1 MFRYGIPQKRMIS
14 LRFDA
19 KLAMS
24 LSFRSYRR
32 SLATMIGALALIST
46 TPGCHRQ
53 FYRKQADLEVNAI
66 LDEKSS
72 HVARPPNIAI
82 RTDIDP
88 RSRMFNPFDLDFQ
101 PMPIDDPASYQY
113 MQCVDERRGYPLWEA
128 AGITNTTE
136 NPDWWKHLPLDEDGV
151 LVLNQENAVQIA
163 RLHSTQYQEQIE
175 ALYFAALDVVAQRFQ
190 FETQFFGGADTA
202 LSTRSGGPTSFGLG
216 DRNMALRRGFVN
228 GTDLV
233 VNMANSIV
241 WDLTGGSSV
250 RTSSSLLDFSLV
262 QPLLRGAGRDKVM
275 EGLTQS
281 ERSLLASIRGFERFR
296 RSFYLNVTVGS
307 PTARI
312 AQSSVN
318 GIGSPNGNFGGA
330 GGYLGLLQNQLRIRN
345 TEENIARQTENL
357 LLLEETLIELLTTI
371 PDTPDRIVS
380 QRLQVAQTRAAL
392 LRGQS
397 SLVSQQASYQRSVDQ
412 FLQTLGLPPYIC
424 VKLDDPIL
432 NRFELIDRTLL
443 TRREELSSLRSKV
456 GEINEAILA
465 TAEIKLDEVTGLPV
479 SNITWTDEVS
489 ESLKRLA
496 KEIQPLEA
504 FTKGIIENDLKI
516 ISKDI
521 EALQEALPVR
531 RKQTEKLSKIYNIEK
546 QSICGLLNLSEIDE
560 SIFEMDRLGG
570 LTDELLGEY
579 ASLKERLTKYQSR
592 IRTLQKSFDDLQE
605 TGAEADPAALA
616 QRLRDEIILGS
627 QDLVAEL
634 GDDVLLLQLIQARAR
649 TESVLLPEIDLT
661 PELAFEV
668 AKNNRRD
675 WANARASLVDSWRQ
689 IEVVANDLESFL
701 DIVVSGGV
709 GNTDVNGSLSK
720 SGSLN
725 LGLQWDAPITRLL
738 ERNRYRREL
747 IRYEQ
752 TKRQYYIYEDS
763 IWRLLRSEVRQL
775 QANRLRFE
783 LGRQAVSIAADQI
796 DLNTDIRILSDVR
809 GGRTG
814 PTAARDAIEALDT
827 LLSAQNGLLDIFV
840 SYEVLRR
847 NLDLDMGTMEL
858 TPEGLWLDP
867 GTIYAEDLLSLPGT
881 SAGGMLENGCKDC
894 GIRYNP
900 LPSAETNS
908 PLETNA
914 KESSVLESRIPEQPR
929 NGKAKIETRILP
941 VTLVEEVEPHNA
953 NAYLT
958 QSAYQSHQTLTQAAR
973 KDTLALNNPVEESER
988 EVQPLILEPT
998 SWFTIE

>member
-1 MFRYGIPQKRMIS
+1 MQLS
-14 LRFDA
+14 LRSRRWLLPV
-19 KLAMS
+19 LAGIIAMASS
-24 LSFRSYRR
+24 L
-32 SLATMIGALALIST
+32 T
-46 TPGCHRQ
+46 GCHRQ
-53 FYRKQADLEVNAI
+53 YYRKQADLEVNAI
-66 LDEKSS
+66 LDEKAS
-72 HVARPPNIAI
+72 HVARPPNVAI
-82 RTDIDP
+82 RTDVDS

-128 AGITNTTE
+128 AGITNTAE
-136 NPDWWKHLPLDEDGV
+136 NPDWWKYLPLDEDGV

-163 RLHSTQYQEQIE
+163 RLHSTQYQEQVE
-175 ALYFAALDVVAQRFQ
+175 SLYFAALDVIAQRFE

-202 LSTRSGGPTSFGLG
+202 LSTRSGGPTSIGLG
-216 DRNMALRRGFVN
+216 DRDMSMRRGFVN

-233 VNMANSIV
+233 VRMANGIV
-241 WDLTGGSSV
+241 WDLTGNSSV

-307 PTARI
+307 PTSRI
-312 AQSSVN
+312 AQNSVN
-318 GIGSPNGNFGGA
+318 GIGNPGGSVGGA

-357 LLLEETLIELLTTI
+357 LLLEEQLIEMLTTI
-371 PDTPDRIVS
+371 PDTPDQIVS

-397 SLVSQQASYQRSVDQ
+397 SLVSQQAAYQRSVDQ

-443 TRREELSSLRSKV
+443 TRREELYALRSNV
-456 GEINEAILA
+456 GEINEAILS
-465 TAEIKLDEVTGLPV
+465 TAEIKLDTSTGLPV
-479 SNITWTDEVS
+479 SNIAWSEQLS
-489 ESLKRLA
+489 ESLRLLA
-496 KEIQPLEA
+496 REIQPLGE
-504 FTKGIIENDLKI
+504 FTRDLIENDLKI

-521 EALQEALPVR
+521 EVLQEALPQR
-531 RKQTEKLSKIYNIEK
+531 RKQTEKLESIYNTEK

-570 LTDELLGEY
+570 LTDELFGEY
-579 ASLKERLTKYQSR
+579 SKLEERLKQYTTR
-592 IRTLQKSFDDLQE
+592 IAQLQE
-605 TGAEADPAALA
+605 SFKKLQASGATTDPAELAL
-616 QRLRDEIILGS
+616 QLRDEIILGS

-634 GDDVLLLQLIQARAR
+634 GDDVLVLQLIQARAR

-661 PELAFEV
+661 PEIAFEV

-675 WANARASLVDSWRQ
+675 WANARAALVDSWRQ
-689 IEVVANDLESFL
+689 IEVVANDLESYL

-720 SGSLN
+720 SGTLN

-752 TKRQYYIYEDS
+752 TKRQYYLFEDN
-763 IWRLLRSEVRQL
+763 IWQLLRSEVRQL

-783 LGRQAVSIAADQI
+783 LGRQAVAIAADQI
-796 DLNTDIRILSDVR
+796 DLNTDIRILTDVR
-809 GGRTG
+809 GRNRG
-814 PTAARDAIEALDT
+814 PTAARDAIEALET
-827 LLSAQNGLLDIFV
+827 LLSAQNGLLDVFV
-840 SYEVLRR
+840 SYEVIRR
-847 NLDLDMGTMEL
+847 NLEFDMGTMEL

-867 GTIYAEDLLSLPGT
+867 GQISAEELLALPGV
-881 SAGGMLENGCKDC
+881 SGGGMLEDGCKDC
-894 GIRYNP
+894 GLRYNP
-900 LPSAETNS
+900 LPSVDYKPSSSSTSNGKSVMENHSPNSKTNRPS
-908 PLETNA
+908 QTSA
-914 KESSVLESRIPEQPR
+914 KETDSIH
-929 NGKAKIETRILP
+929 P
-941 VTLVEEVEPHNA
+941 VTLIEEETRTGNRHSKK
-953 NAYLT
+953 T
-958 QSAYQSHQTLTQAAR
+958 MDGQSPLVLQPAA
-973 KDTLALNNPVEESER
+973 
-988 EVQPLILEPT
+988 
-998 SWFTIE
+998 WFSIE

>member
-1 MFRYGIPQKRMIS
+1 MHLSSRSESWS
-14 LRFDA
+14 LTLILGAATTFT
-19 KLAMS
+19 
-24 LSFRSYRR
+24 
-32 SLATMIGALALIST
+32 SLA
-46 TPGCHRQ
+46 GCHRQ
-53 FYRKQADLEVNAI
+53 YYRQQADLEVNAL
-66 LDEKSS
+66 LDEKAS
-72 HVARPPNIAI
+72 HVARPPNVAI
-82 RTDIDP
+82 RADVDR

-101 PMPIDDPASYQY
+101 PMPLDDPSSYQY

-136 NPDWWKHLPLDEDGV
+136 NPDWWKYLPLDEDGV

-163 RLHSTQYQEQIE
+163 RLHSTQYQEQVE
-175 ALYFAALDVVAQRFQ
+175 SLYFAALDVIAQRFE
-190 FETQFFGGADTA
+190 FETQFFGGADAA
-202 LSTRSGGPTSFGLG
+202 LSTRSGGPTSLGLG
-216 DRNMALRRGFVN
+216 DRNMAMRRGFVN

-241 WDLTGGSSV
+241 WDLTGNSSL
-250 RTSSSLLDFSLV
+250 RTSSSFLDFSLV

-296 RSFYLNVTVGS
+296 RSFYLNITVGS
-307 PTARI
+307 PTSRI
-312 AQSSVN
+312 AQNSIN
-318 GIGSPNGNFGGA
+318 GIGNPGSGVGGA

-357 LLLEETLIELLTTI
+357 LLLEEQLIEMLTTI
-371 PDTPDRIVS
+371 PDTPDRIVR

-412 FLQTLGLPPYIC
+412 FLQNLGLPPYIC

-443 TRREELSSLRSKV
+443 TRREELSALRANV
-456 GEINEAILA
+456 GEINESILA
-465 TAEIKLDEVTGLPV
+465 TAETKLDDVTGLPV
-479 SNITWTDEVS
+479 SNIAWSDNLS
-489 ESLKRLA
+489 KSLKDLA
-496 KEIQPLEA
+496 NEIKPLET
-504 FTKGIIENDLKI
+504 FTKGLIDNDLLI

-521 EALQEALPVR
+521 EQLQQALPER
-531 RKQTEKLSKIYNIEK
+531 RKQTEKLSSIYNTEK

-579 ASLKERLTKYQSR
+579 AKLTDRLKAYQER
-592 IRTLQKSFDDLQE
+592 IVALQASFDSLQ
-605 TGAEADPAALA
+605 TSGPQTDPAELA
-616 QRLRDEIILGS
+616 QQLRDDIILGS

-675 WANARASLVDSWRQ
+675 WANARAALVDSWRQ
-689 IEVVANDLESFL
+689 IEVVANDLESYL

-709 GNTDVNGSLSK
+709 GNTDINSSLSK
-720 SGSLN
+720 SASLN

-752 TKRQYYIYEDS
+752 TKRQYYVYEDN
-763 IWRLLRSEVRQL
+763 IWQLLRSEVRQL

-796 DLNTDIRILSDVR
+796 DLNTDIRILNDVR
-809 GGRTG
+809 GGNTG

-827 LLSAQNGLLDIFV
+827 LLSAQNGLLDVFV
-840 SYEVLRR
+840 SYEVIRR

-867 GTIYAEDLLSLPGT
+867 GKISADELLALPGI
-881 SAGGMLENGCKDC
+881 AGAGMLENGCNDC
-894 GIRYNP
+894 GLRYNP
-900 LPSAETNS
+900 LPNPEAKPSSKGS
-908 PLETNA
+908 PQAQSVMERRSRNA
-914 KESSVLESRIPEQPR
+914 AKQDKLNANRQHPESITPVTLIDRDAQQ
-929 NGKAKIETRILP
+929 AKIEL
-941 VTLVEEVEPHNA
+941 A
-953 NAYLT
+953 NG
-958 QSAYQSHQTLTQAAR
+958 
-973 KDTLALNNPVEESER
+973 KFESEASISPAEAILTESIPPTANTKAHEDAASGR
-988 EVQPLILEPT
+988 PLIFKPA
-998 SWFTIE
+998 SWFSIE